1 MRSLTTG
8 KSATSSLMS
17 AFANDMA
24 EAMAARRA
32 GMTAKAARAAAEVS
46 IKARA
51 EFLANMN
58 HELRTPLNAI
68 IGFTTMLKDGEA
80 YKLSAEQRDT
90 YADYVLQSAD
100 LLLSHINTLLEAAA
114 LDSGELTLDSA
125 AIDLT
130 DALSEAV
137 KRAKIAADA
146 AKVSLEV
153 KSEGEAATGWGD
165 AIRTGQAIDHVVRTA
180 IKFAPEGS
188 RILVRAAI
196 DAEGW
201 AEIAVRD
208 RGPGLAPE
216 EIEKAL
222 TAFEETHR
230 GLDRSFAGPGIG
242 LAIAKTFVEMQ
253 GGRFTIKSRVG
264 EGTLI
269 RISLPPPQAD
279 APAAASDDIKL
290 AG

>member
-1 MRSLTTG
+1 MRTLS
-8 KSATSSLMS
+8 KFNAASSTLMT
-17 AFANDMA
+17 AFASGMA
-24 EAMAARRA
+24 EAMAVRRA
-32 GMTAKAARAAAEVS
+32 GLTAKAARAEAEIS

-68 IGFTTMLKDGEA
+68 IGFTSMLKDEEA
-80 YKLSAEQRDT
+80 YKLSPEQRAT

-114 LDSGELTLDSA
+114 LDGGELALETA
-125 AIDLT
+125 AVDLT
-130 DALSEAV
+130 AALDEAV

-146 AKVSLEV
+146 AKVV
-153 KSEGEAATGWGD
+153 IDIKSEGAVAQGWGD
-165 AIRTGQAIDHVVRTA
+165 NVRIGQALDHIIRTA
-180 IKFAPEGS
+180 IKFSPQGS
-188 RILVRAAI
+188 RILVRAIAGG
-196 DAEGW
+196 DGW

-208 RGPGLAPE
+208 RGPGMQPE

-222 TAFEETHR
+222 SAFRETHR

-242 LAIAKTFVEMQ
+242 LAIAKTFVELQ
-253 GGRFTIKSRVG
+253 GGRFSVKSKPG
-264 EGTLI
+264 EGTLV
-269 RISLPPPQAD
+269 RIALPPPQAD
-279 APAAASDDIKL
+279 SAAQNDEMKL